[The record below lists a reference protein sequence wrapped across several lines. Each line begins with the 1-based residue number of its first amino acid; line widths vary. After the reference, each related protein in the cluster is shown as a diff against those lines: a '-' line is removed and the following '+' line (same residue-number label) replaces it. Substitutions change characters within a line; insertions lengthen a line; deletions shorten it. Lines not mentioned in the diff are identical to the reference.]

1 MATSKQ
7 YFDAAKQLM
16 AMADA
21 QANEIVAEA
30 MRKAA
35 SELTIKGAEQMQW
48 EIAQA
53 KAA

>member
-1 MATSKQ
+1 MTTSKQ

-16 AMADA
+16 TMADA

-30 MRKAA
+30 MRKGA
-35 SELTIKGAEQMQW
+35 SELTVKGAEQMLW
-48 EIAQA
+48 EISQA